1 MSSIGLS
8 WALLALAAVVMG
20 TRAGDRLRWGAT
32 GLVLAALGAASLEAG
47 AGSDVPA
54 QLARLAATATADR
67 GFLEISVG
75 ILLLGVAVTA
85 VGSRSWAVLAALV
98 LLAGYGR
105 PLLQVTGL
113 VRPIGYAAAGG
124 GAVALL
130 WAAAGALRPGRGRAE
145 GRETP
150 SAGWLPLTT
159 LGLGIAAAAA
169 PNALLTLGCAGGG
182 IALAALLPVRAGK
195 AGRLVLPLAL
205 LLTGFALAL
214 SVTIIGPLPASF
226 ATLPD
231 GPFSDAA
238 SVLLVLLL
246 GLVAHVTSG
255 GWPAGAAVPGVLLLP
270 VAWALL
276 GRFGA
281 GAVPFGIAFWQPA
294 AVPLTLASLAYGLM
308 RGRADLVCSALAM
321 AGLWSGT
328 GPGRVG
334 AALLV
339 VGSLVVGADRQP
351 VRMPG
356 IPGPA
361 WRMGWLVPGIGGVLV
376 LGALLTTQVVYS
388 VLLVLLLALGLAPPF
403 QWPRRGVAPS
413 DS

>member
-8 WALLALAAVVMG
+8 WGLLALAAVVLG
-20 TRAGDRLRWGAT
+20 TSAGDRLRWGVT

-98 LLAGYGR
+98 LLAAYGW

-130 WAAAGALRPGRGRAE
+130 WAAAGALRPGRVA

-150 SAGWLPLTT
+150 STGWLPLTT

-226 ATLPD
+226 AALPD

-255 GWPAGAAVPGVLLLP
+255 GWPAGVAVPGVLLLP

-281 GAVPFGIAFWQPA
+281 GAVPFGIAYWQPA

-339 VGSLVVGADRQP
+339 VVGLVLGADRLP
-351 VRMPG
+351 ARAPG
-356 IPGPA
+356 IPVSA
-361 WRMGWLVPGIGGVLV
+361 WRVGWLVPGIGGVLV

-388 VLLVLLLALGLAPPF
+388 VLLVLLLALGLAPSF
-403 QWPRRGVAPS
+403 RWPRRGVAPS